1 MSLSSP
7 MPTYSF
13 LAAAGTTPSAGA
25 TPLTQGDLHLRF
37 DTGHTLWQDRPVP
50 LTGTEMRMLRLM
62 AQKPGT
68 PVTYRELYDLV
79 HGPGFMAG
87 KGTAGYRANVRA
99 FIKRI
104 RRKFREID
112 DGFDAIGNDPGTGY
126 VWRTEGA

>member
-7 MPTYSF
+7 LPTYSF
-13 LAAAGTTPSAGA
+13 LAAAGTTASGGS

-50 LTGTEMRMLRLM
+50 LTGTEMKMLRLM

-87 KGTAGYRANVRA
+87 KGSAGYRANVRA

-104 RRKFREID
+104 RKKFRDID
-112 DGFDAIGNDPGTGY
+112 KSFDAIGNDPGTGY
-126 VWRTEGA
+126 VWRVEGV